1 MSPRLSE
8 LKRHAPSPGTCTRVP
23 VKTSAVRGAAAAVFW
38 FVSREFGGVRDLTAP
53 VVVGVSAALR
63 LIFSVVLT
71 TRGDVAVLR
80 DSAACDAAVA
90 VAGVLTTVFF
100 AQNARE
106 LAESLV
112 LVYWAV
118 CLAVSPGVSD
128 LPTA

>member
-1 MSPRLSE
+1 MRS
-8 LKRHAPSPGTCTRVP
+8 
-23 VKTSAVRGAAAAVFW
+23 
-38 FVSREFGGVRDLTAP
+38 
-53 VVVGVSAALR
+53 
-63 LIFSVVLT
+63 
-71 TRGDVAVLR
+71 

-90 VAGVLTTVFF
+90 VASVLTMVFF

-128 LPTA
+128 LSTA

>member
-38 FVSREFGGVRDLTAP
+38 FGSREFGGVRDLTTP
-53 VVVGVSAALR
+53 VVVGVPAALR

-71 TRGDVAVLR
+71 ARGDVAVLR

-90 VAGVLTTVFF
+90 VASVLTTVFF
-100 AQNARE
+100 AQKARE

-112 LVYWAV
+112 LAV

-128 LPTA
+128 LPTV

>member
-1 MSPRLSE
+1 M
-8 LKRHAPSPGTCTRVP
+8 
-23 VKTSAVRGAAAAVFW
+23 
-38 FVSREFGGVRDLTAP
+38 RDLTAP
-53 VVVGVSAALR
+53 VVVGVSAVLR

-71 TRGDVAVLR
+71 SRGDVAVLR

-128 LPTA
+128 LPAA